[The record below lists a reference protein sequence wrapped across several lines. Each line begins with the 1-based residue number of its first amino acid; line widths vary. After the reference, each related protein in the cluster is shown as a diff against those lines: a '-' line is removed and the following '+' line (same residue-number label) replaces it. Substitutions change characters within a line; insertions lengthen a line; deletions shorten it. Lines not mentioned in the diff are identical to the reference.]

1 MGSILFWAVI
11 AALTLAVTALLAAAL
26 GRGRPAPAAASDLA
40 VYRDQLLEVER
51 DLARTT
57 ISPEEA
63 ERLRTEIGRRVLA
76 ADQALRADSAAAAA
90 GPPRGLTLAM
100 MALLTAGVGIGVYA
114 LRGHPGLGDLPM
126 AQRLAAAET
135 ARAERP
141 RQAEAEAAVTAARPP
156 AEVDPRHAEL
166 MTQLR
171 GVMAARPND
180 LQGQEL
186 LARNEA
192 MLGDF
197 AAAAR
202 AQAMVVTLKGPVA
215 TADDLATQ
223 AELMITAAGG
233 RITPEAEA
241 VLAAALEKDPANG
254 SARYYSGLLFMQIA
268 RYDLAFRFWA
278 PLWEASTSADP
289 WTPALQQQ
297 LPDLAWL
304 AGQHRYE
311 MPPLRRPLA
320 GPDQAAID
328 AAEGLSDAERQQMIR
343 GMVDGLMDRLASE
356 GGSASEWAQLI
367 RALGVL
373 GETARARDIWAEA
386 QERFRGRAA
395 DLAEVRAAARAA
407 GIAP

>member
-1 MGSILFWAVI
+1 MGSILFWAV
-11 AALTLAVTALLAAAL
+11 AGALTLAVAALLVAAL
-26 GRGRPAPAAASDLA
+26 GRGRSAPAAASDLA
-40 VYRDQLLEVER
+40 VYRDQLREVER
-51 DLARTT
+51 DLARGT

-63 ERLRTEIGRRVLA
+63 ARLRTEIGRRVLA
-76 ADQALRADSAAAAA
+76 ADQALQGDGPAAPD
-90 GPPRGLTLAM
+90 GPPRGLTV
-100 MALLTAGVGIGVYA
+100 ALILLVLLGAGLGTYG

-126 AQRLAAAET
+126 TQRLAAAEA
-135 ARAERP
+135 ARAARP
-141 RQAEAEAAVTAARPP
+141 RQPEAEAQASAAAPVP
-156 AEVDPRHAEL
+156 SADPRHAEL
-166 MTQLR
+166 MDQLR
-171 GVMAARPND
+171 RVMTERPND

-192 MLGDF
+192 MLGNF

-215 TADDLATQ
+215 SAEDLAMQ

-254 SARYYSGLLFMQIA
+254 SARYYSGLLFLQLG
-268 RYDLAFRFWA
+268 RHDLAFRFWA

-289 WTPALQQQ
+289 WTAALQQQ

-328 AAEGLSDAERQQMIR
+328 AAEDLSDADRQQMIR
-343 GMVDGLMDRLASE
+343 GMVEGLMDRLATE
-356 GGSASEWAQLI
+356 GGSSAEWAQLL

-373 GETARARDIWAEA
+373 GETERARTSWAEA
-386 QERFRGRAA
+386 QERFRGRAT

-407 GIAP
+407 GVTP